1 MTEQE
6 IINAGLGDDMSKASE
21 YLAILAAVAI
31 FAIMSLVL
39 AESLDRTAQIE
50 AAKTARFVGQMSDDV
65 RQAVAR

>member
-6 IINAGLGDDMSKASE
+6 IINAGLGDDMSKAPE

-39 AESLDRTAQIE
+39 AESLDRTADIE
-50 AAKTARFVGQMSDDV
+50 AAKTAKHVGQMSDDV